1 MSELWGLVL
10 FGTLMSIA
18 ATFAIAIVYC
28 SCMVGCYYCKKLRNA
43 PLSSAE
49 NQV

>member
-1 MSELWGLVL
+1 MSEFWGMVL
-10 FGTLMSIA
+10 FGTLIA
-18 ATFAIAIVYC
+18 LAASFVIAIVYC
-28 SCMVGCYYCKKLRNA
+28 GCMVGCYYCKKLQTT